1 MVSKLVWVV
10 YPVCSVV
17 VLLFG
22 LFACTFMFIRQRRN
36 QIKDTTEFFLTARR
50 STVRTL
56 LHLGAVCFPMQRLL
70 SAISKAWTSGSL
82 TEGIRQQSKSTD
94 LPTVMQGWFRIGW
107 SFFAAAMGSWTL
119 FSPAS
124 YGYYAGTLGLAM
136 YAISSGEA
144 AASHVTLPLKMS
156 GRVSQAV
163 WQTASCD
170 ATVMA
175 NCVL

>member
-56 LHLGAVCFPMQRLL
+56 LHLGAVCFPCSAFCGL
-70 SAISKAWTSGSL
+70 SQKHG
-82 TEGIRQQSKSTD
+82 
-94 LPTVMQGWFRIGW
+94 
-107 SFFAAAMGSWTL
+107 
-119 FSPAS
+119 
-124 YGYYAGTLGLAM
+124 
-136 YAISSGEA
+136 
-144 AASHVTLPLKMS
+144 H
-156 GRVSQAV
+156 QA
-163 WQTASCD
+163 T
-170 ATVMA
+170 
-175 NCVL
+175 